1 MDQLKIVALIGTPVH
16 LNYFVNRIAQD
27 HDLALVIR
35 ENSRS
40 NLLQKIIKKGIL
52 KSISIIIRHFRQRN
66 KIRAEYDR
74 VMGDQWQ
81 EMKGGVPLET
91 VTDINSPEVVALLD
105 RIQPDLVIVQ
115 GTTLIRNK
123 TLEGI
128 PLVLNL
134 HWGLSPYYKGSYC
147 TEWAMLQHDLCNIGF
162 TIHKISSKI
171 DGGDILTQGRP
182 EIEETDTANSINM
195 KLTRAGATAM
205 SSVISLLKTGRQ
217 LQYSRQ
223 DASQG
228 SLYLTRHW
236 TNKQVKALEKAEAS
250 MKTLVYAPCTRKPII
265 TLQAED

>member
-16 LNYFVNRIAQD
+16 LNYFVNRVAQD

-40 NLLQKIIKKGIL
+40 NLLQKILEKGIL

-81 EMKGGVPLET
+81 EMKGDVPLET

-123 TLEGI
+123 TLKGI

-147 TEWAMLQHDLCNIGF
+147 TEWAMLRQDLCNIGF

-182 EIEETDTANSINM
+182 EIEARDTANSINM
-195 KLTRAGATAM
+195 KLTRAGAEAM
-205 SSVISLLKTGRQ
+205 SAVITLLKSGRQ
-217 LQYSRQ
+217 LQFSLQ
-223 DASQG
+223 DADQG
-228 SLYLTRHW
+228 NLYLTKHW
-236 TNKQVKALEKAEAS
+236 TGEQAKELKKAESS
-250 MKTLVYAPCTRKPII
+250 MKTLVHTPCHKKPII
-265 TLQAED
+265 TLNQ

>member
-40 NLLQKIIKKGIL
+40 NLLQKILEKGIL

-66 KIRAEYDR
+66 KIRGEYDR

-81 EMKGGVPLET
+81 EMNKDLALET
-91 VTDINSPEVVALLD
+91 VTDINSPEVVALLE

-123 TLEGI
+123 TLKGI

-147 TEWAMLQHDLCNIGF
+147 TEWAMLNHDLCNIGF

-171 DGGDILTQGRP
+171 DGGDILAQGRP

-195 KLTRAGATAM
+195 KLTRAGAVEM
-205 SSVISLLKTGRQ
+205 SAVISLLKSDHQ
-217 LQYSRQ
+217 PQFFLQ
-223 DASQG
+223 DAGQG
-228 SLYLTRHW
+228 NLYLTKHW
-236 TNKQVKALEKAEAS
+236 TSKQARELSKVEAS
-250 MKTLVYAPCTRKPII
+250 MKTLLHAPCHKKPTI
-265 TLQAED
+265 TLTGNQ